1 MDNELKKIYRFF
13 VQQERELYLQINTR
27 LHVRKKYKKFSM
39 NQLKKEL
46 LELKTLSSY
55 ATSLSCYI
63 YLNITGMSKIMK
75 KFDKKFKR
83 YNLNFTKNFVIEKY
97 LKKNSDLQYI
107 HQYKI
112 VDEVGACVEQLKNEL
127 KERFDNLM
135 KKRNNSGIET
145 LNKNIKIEEN
155 VNVEEGLL
163 DDSNKDLSDGIDKI
177 KEDFNDLNNSI
188 GNMEAFYHSINLIF
202 EVWMR
207 YIKNNEY
214 KSHIYSVKGNS
225 IKEENN
231 LIEDEEEGITEKPK
245 HFLSQESY
253 RNIRIILVQA
263 FLMSLCSTYIYPT
276 IFYILAAN
284 DKGYQNYKILKKG
297 LLCGLVIAMI
307 PLGSLISM
315 SYSHFLVKKSYK
327 ILMILSS
334 VLSTFGNSLFLLGI
348 HDVSLT
354 FLCIGALIV
363 GLSLNTVVH
372 RKYLLYFIPKRK
384 LNKYL
389 LYFKLT
395 ILTGNSSG
403 PLLSYICLLMFGNH
417 YSQNKTFNEYS
428 LPAWLTFFASLI
440 LLVVIIVIF
449 SEPLSQG
456 FEVYARGQSPTE
468 TVKRSDSFT
477 LDDSL
482 TNYESEKLNEIN
494 QRVSNFN
501 DENQFDD
508 TNLVSK
514 TINDLCDK
522 QFESHGTI
530 RTAFWIIISYQF
542 ILNFTNMLYITMAPS
557 YLFFNIDDD
566 EGYLQIFNDVS
577 LHRMKTICLLFFVSF
592 ILFVPSF
599 CLNFFYISMR
609 INKILYIKILALI
622 LFLVE
627 LLTASFVIQSYPV
640 LFYFSFLLTILFAYI
655 MQDQLNYFY
664 TTIIPSDFTIKRLK
678 GLSFLYAIRYIGNIL
693 GSLTSLF
700 GILFSYDDKVDLG
713 YFFIIQNS
721 FSILFQLIILI
732 MFFINSNNFSDR
744 PIRRIIYSKN
754 IREIRRT
761 EL

>member
-1 MDNELKKIYRFF
+1 
-13 VQQERELYLQINTR
+13 
-27 LHVRKKYKKFSM
+27 
-39 NQLKKEL
+39 
-46 LELKTLSSY
+46 
-55 ATSLSCYI
+55 
-63 YLNITGMSKIMK
+63 MK

-83 YNLNFTKNFVIEKY
+83 YNLNFTKNFIIEKY
-97 LKKNSDLQYI
+97 LKKNSDLLYI

-112 VDEVGACVEQLKNEL
+112 LDEVGACVEQLKNEL
-127 KERFDNLM
+127 KIQFDILSKN
-135 KKRNNSGIET
+135 KNNSGIENFNQNT
-145 LNKNIKIEEN
+145 KI
-155 VNVEEGLL
+155 EEGLL
-163 DDSNKDLSDGIDKI
+163 SDSKNDFDKI
-177 KEDFNDLNNSI
+177 KEDFTTLNTSI
-188 GNMEAFYHSINLIF
+188 GNMEAFYHSISLIF

-214 KSHIYSVKGNS
+214 KSHIYSVKGNT
-225 IKEENN
+225 IKEEKN

-253 RNIRIILVQA
+253 WNIRLILIQA
-263 FLMSLCSTYIYPT
+263 FIMSLCSTYIYST
-276 IFYILAAN
+276 IFYFLAAN
-284 DKGYQNYKILKKG
+284 DKNNENYKILKQG
-297 LLCGLVIAMI
+297 LLSGLIISMI

-315 SYSHFLVKKSYK
+315 LYSFFLVQKSYK

-348 HDVSLT
+348 HDVSIT
-354 FLCIGALIV
+354 FLCLGALVI
-363 GLSLNTVVH
+363 GCSLNTTVH

-403 PLLSYICLLMFGNH
+403 PLLSFICLSLFGN
-417 YSQNKTFNEYS
+417 YYKKNKLFNEYS
-428 LPAWLTFFASLI
+428 FPSWLTFFSS
-440 LLVVIIVIF
+440 VIFLMIIIAIF
-449 SEPLSQG
+449 SEPLRNG
-456 FEVYARGQSPTE
+456 FEVYAKGQTPID
-468 TVKRSDSFT
+468 TVRRQDSFT

-494 QRVSNFN
+494 MRVSNFN

-514 TINDLCDK
+514 TINDLCVK
-522 QFESHGTI
+522 QFENKGTV
-530 RTAFWIIISYQF
+530 RKAFWVIIFYQF
-542 ILNFTNMLYITMAPS
+542 ILNYTNMVYISLAPA

-566 EGYLQIFNDVS
+566 EIIPLFNEES
-577 LHRMKTICLLFFVSF
+577 LYRSKMISLLFFVSF

-599 CLNFFYISMR
+599 CLNFFYVSIR
-609 INKILYIKILALI
+609 INKILYIKILALV

-627 LLTASFVIQSYPV
+627 LLTVSFVIQSYPL
-640 LFYFSFLLTILFAYI
+640 LFYFSFLFTILLAYV

-664 TTIIPSDFTIKRLK
+664 TTIIPSDFEIKK
-678 GLSFLYAIRYIGNIL
+678 INGITWLYSMRYFGNIL
-693 GSLTSLF
+693 GSITTLF
-700 GILFSYDDKVDLG
+700 GRLFNYDDKIDLG

-721 FSILFQLIILI
+721 FSIAFQFVILI
-732 MFFINSNNFSDR
+732 LFFKNANEFSDR

>member
-1 MDNELKKIYRFF
+1 MI
-13 VQQERELYLQINTR
+13 
-27 LHVRKKYKKFSM
+27 
-39 NQLKKEL
+39 QLKKEL
-46 LELKTLSSY
+46 LELKSLSNY
-55 ATSLSCYI
+55 ATTLSCYI

-97 LKKNSDLQYI
+97 LKKNSDLLYI

-112 VDEVGACVEQLKNEL
+112 LDEVGACVEQLKNEL
-127 KERFDNLM
+127 KIQYDNLT
-135 KKRNNSGIET
+135 KNGNNTGIEN
-145 LNKNIKIEEN
+145 LNKRTKSDENMNI
-155 VNVEEGLL
+155 EEGLL
-163 DDSNKDLSDGIDKI
+163 QDPNKEIIENGGIDKI
-177 KEDFNDLNNSI
+177 KDDFKSLNDSI
-188 GNMEAFYHSINLIF
+188 ENMEAFYHSISLIF

-214 KSHIYSVKGNS
+214 RSHIYSVKGNS

-253 RNIRIILVQA
+253 WNIRLILIQA
-263 FLMSLCSTYIYPT
+263 FIMSLCSTYIYPT
-276 IFYILAAN
+276 IFYLLAAN
-284 DKGYQNYKILKKG
+284 DKDNIRYKTLKKG
-297 LLCGLVIAMI
+297 LLCGLIISMI
-307 PLGSLISM
+307 PFGSLISM

-327 ILMILSS
+327 ILMALSS

-354 FLCIGALIV
+354 FLCIGAFIV
-363 GLSLNTVVH
+363 GCSLNTVVH

-384 LNKYL
+384 LNKYF
-389 LYFKLT
+389 LYLKLT

-403 PLLSYICLLMFGNH
+403 PLLSYICLLIFGNH
-417 YSQNKTFNEYS
+417 YTENKTFNEYS
-428 LPAWLTFFASLI
+428 LPAWLTFVASLI
-440 LLVVIIVIF
+440 FLVIIMIIF
-449 SEPLSQG
+449 SEPLRQG
-456 FEVYARGQSPTE
+456 FEVYAKGQSPTD
-468 TVKRSDSFT
+468 TIKRSDSFN
-477 LDDSL
+477 LDENL
-482 TNYESEKLNEIN
+482 TNYESEKLDEIN
-494 QRVSNFN
+494 KRVSSFN

-508 TNLVSK
+508 TNLLSK
-514 TINDLCDK
+514 TINDLCEK

-530 RTAFWIIISYQF
+530 RTAFWIIILYQF
-542 ILNFTNMLYITMAPS
+542 ILNFTNMVYITMAPP
-557 YLFFNIDDD
+557 YLFINIDNDNND
-566 EGYLQIFNDVS
+566 YLPIFNDNS

-592 ILFVPSF
+592 ILFVPFF

-609 INKILYIKILALI
+609 INKILYIKVLALI

-640 LFYFSFLLTILFAYI
+640 LFYLTFLLTILFAYI

-664 TTIIPSDFTIKRLK
+664 TTIIPSDFSLK
-678 GLSFLYAIRYIGNIL
+678 NIRGLSCIYSIRYIGNIL
-693 GSLTSLF
+693 GSMSSLF

-721 FSILFQLIILI
+721 FSIAFQFVILI
-732 MFFINSNNFSDR
+732 LFFKNSNNFSDR

-754 IREIRRT
+754 IREIKRT